1 MLPPLQNEFPKH
13 QRNSTTKLASNLM
26 DKMNYVVHY
35 RNLKFYLQQGMIIT
49 KIHRIHTFKQSPWLK
64 VYIVKTTKN
73 IALPVQKVVKKRR
86 KNEEIYYKQEH
97 NVYNDSASTF
107 FTSTLIFTT

>member
-13 QRNSTTKLASNLM
+13 QRKSTTKLASNIM

-35 RNLKFYLQQGMIIT
+35 RNLKFYLQQGMMIIT

-64 VYIVKTTKN
+64 VYIDFNT
-73 IALPVQKVVKKRR
+73 RCR
-86 KNEEIYYKQEH
+86 FE
-97 NVYNDSASTF
+97 
-107 FTSTLIFTT
+107 STLQTLPKIFTN